1 MTAHPPAPPVAI
13 VGMSVLLPGSPDLD
27 TYWRNLT
34 GGVDAITDVP
44 SGRWDSEFY
53 DPRGATGTPAAPD
66 RVYCRRGGFV
76 DPYAEVEAARFG
88 IMPNSVSGTEPD
100 QLIALRVAA
109 AALAD
114 AGGDDRLPDRER
126 VGVVLGRGGYLTPGL
141 VRLDQR
147 VRTAHQL
154 VRTLGELLPGLGP
167 GHLDR
172 IRDAFTEQLGP
183 DRPEGAI
190 GLVPNLA
197 ASRIANR
204 LDLRGPAH
212 TVDAACASSLVAV
225 DQAVGELAS
234 GRCDVMLAGGVHH
247 CHDITLWSVFAQLRA
262 LSPSQRIRPFHRA
275 ADGLLIGEGTG
286 VVVLKRLA
294 DARRDGDR
302 VYAVI
307 RGTGVASDGRATGL
321 VNPDPGGQAR
331 AVRQAWRTAG
341 LDPRAPGSIG
351 LLEAHGTATPA
362 GDAAELTTLAEVFG
376 PADPPGEPA
385 VIGSV
390 KSMIGHTMPAAG
402 VAGLVKAA
410 LAVHHGWLL
419 PTLHCDD
426 PHPGLLAT
434 RFRTL
439 DAATP
444 WDAPVR
450 RAAVNAFGFGG
461 INAHVVLEQEPTEA
475 VKRRPPT
482 VVTEPERVL
491 ALAVDTP
498 ERLAEL
504 LTADDATLRAT
515 PPAPAAASGRGART
529 RLGIVDPTA
538 KRLALARR
546 VAAKGRPWRGRNDV
560 WFTPEPLLAAAGKL
574 AFVFPGLEA
583 DFAPRT
589 DGIAEYFGLSR
600 HTDDRPGERYGDAA
614 RAGDIG
620 RHGIGVFGV
629 GRLLHAALGRM
640 GIVPDAVAGHSVGEW
655 TAMAAGG
662 LYAGEAV
669 DAFLDSF
676 DPDTLRVP
684 GVTFAVLGT
693 GAERV
698 LTALAE
704 RPESRIVLSHDNAP
718 GQSMVCGPRAD
729 VEDFVRAMRATGVI
743 AQVLPFQ
750 SGFHTP
756 MLAPFL
762 DPIRALAERFEL
774 LLPPRVPVWSGTTA
788 APYPETEA
796 EVRRLFVRHLLE
808 PVRFRLLTQALHDAG
823 FRAFVQL
830 GTGQLASLIGD
841 TLQGRDH
848 VVVAANSPHRD
859 GVAQLRRVATALWTE
874 GAEVDPTLPRPGTTR
889 RPSAP
894 VRLNLDGA
902 LISLAGPRLAEL
914 RGVLAA
920 GLPPTPPLPETEGL
934 RPPAPQ
940 PAAAATTDQ
949 PAPPP
954 PTVGIHQAVLLYP
967 ATAGTAQ
974 TAPPHPA
981 ADSDNATPPFPAA
994 ATHHS
999 APPLGAVAATDQA
1012 APPHSATAGAGQAM
1026 SPHPA
1031 AGMDH
1036 SAPLHAPVAGI
1047 HQAAPR
1053 YPAVAGSAQTAQPL
1067 AATAGA
1073 SRTVPPYPATG
1084 GADQAAPPRSA
1095 VAGSEQAVLPLPATL
1110 STDQAALPH
1119 SAVAG
1124 TGQPAPPHAPVV
1136 ATYQAVPPQAPMVD
1150 PHRAALPD
1158 PPTAGAGQAAS
1169 THAAMASTDQTTPLH
1184 APLVGNHE
1192 AAPPHQV
1199 ALPNSATASTPH
1211 AAPLLPAAA
1220 GAAQVEA
1227 PHLATAG
1234 TLHAT
1239 APLPAAGTPRHPA
1252 LRDPYLATGPV
1263 APYEAVATTD
1273 QAAPPLPAAVGSPHV
1288 GPPHTVVASADQAAP
1303 PHAPVVG
1310 VQQALPYPATAGTPH
1325 AVSPHVATAG
1335 TRHAA
1340 ATSLPHFAAPW
1351 AAEFD
1356 ALLRET
1362 ADAAAVVVAAG
1373 RARQAVGRACT
1384 YDVRVSTEAMP
1395 YLRDHCFFPQ
1405 RPGWPDESD
1414 RWPVVPATTIVQH
1427 LIDAAERAAGG
1438 GVAVAVRGARFDQ
1451 WVTATPPSTVPVTV
1465 TPSAADPAHRTVTFG
1480 RSARGTVQLAPGY
1493 PDAADR
1499 PAPWRIDPAT
1509 ERVPEHTAAQIYG
1522 ERWMFHGPAFQGLT
1536 RLTAIGERHVR
1547 GTITTP
1553 AAPGALLDN
1562 VGQLLGY
1569 WIMATRT
1576 ERSVVFPVGMRLMRF
1591 YGPPPRPGAEVECL
1605 VRIVAL
1611 TDAALEADIQLL
1623 TGGQVWA
1630 ELNGWHDRRFDNDPQ
1645 TRPVERFPQRNTL
1658 SRPQPGG
1665 WSVVHERWP
1674 DLASRDL
1681 IMRNHLGGAERAEY
1695 GRRPP
1700 LGRRQWL
1707 LGRIA
1712 AKDAVRRWLWEQGE
1726 GPVFPAEIRVCDDE
1740 HGRPY
1745 AVGVHGRT
1753 LPPLDL
1759 TLAHAAETGVA
1770 LVVPR
1775 RENTRCGIGIGIAIE
1790 EINDRDEAALAATFA
1805 PAERELLAT
1814 APARWA
1820 TAFRAAKEA
1829 VAKAEGTG
1837 SQGTT
1842 IVGADTSRLTVEVA
1856 TAPGHRPR
1864 RYRVHCTTTANPS
1877 GLPGREYA
1885 VAWTTGPDHRD
1896 QDEETAQ

>member
-1 MTAHPPAPPVAI
+1 MTARPHPSPVAI

-27 TYWRNLT
+27 TYWRNLS

-44 SGRWDSEFY
+44 AGRWDAGFY
-53 DPRGATGTPAAPD
+53 DPRGGGTGTPAAPD

-76 DPYAEVEAARFG
+76 DTYAHVDAARFG

-100 QLIALRVAA
+100 QLIALGVAA
-109 AALAD
+109 AAIAD
-114 AGGDDRLPDRER
+114 AGGDDHLPDRER

-154 VRTLGELLPGLGP
+154 VRTLRELLPGLGP

-183 DRPEGAI
+183 DRPETAI

-204 LDLRGPAH
+204 LDLRGPAY

-262 LSPSQRIRPFHRA
+262 LSPSQRIRPFDRA

-321 VNPDPGGQAR
+321 VNPDPGGQTR
-331 AVRQAWRTAG
+331 AVRQAWRAAG
-341 LDPRAPGSIG
+341 LDPREAGSIG

-376 PADPPGEPA
+376 PGGAPDGSA

-426 PHPGLLAT
+426 PHPGLAST

-444 WDAPVR
+444 WEAPVR

-461 INAHVVLEQEPTEA
+461 INAHVVLEQESTAE
-475 VKRRPPT
+475 VKRRPAT

-504 LTADDATLRAT
+504 LAADDATVRAT
-515 PPAPAAASGRGART
+515 APAPVSGRGART
-529 RLGIVDPTA
+529 RLGIVEPTA

-546 VAAKGRPWRGRNDV
+546 VVAKGRPWRGRNDV
-560 WFTPEPLLAAAGKL
+560 WFTPESLLSSPAGKL

-583 DFAPRT
+583 EFEPRT

-600 HTDDRPGERYGDAA
+600 HTGGRPGERYGEAA

-620 RHGIGVFGV
+620 RHGVGVFGI
-629 GRLLHAALGRM
+629 GRLLNAALGRM

-655 TAMAAGG
+655 SAMAAGG

-676 DPDTLRVP
+676 DPDALRVP

-693 GAERV
+693 DAERV

-704 RPESRIVLSHDNAP
+704 RPDSRIVLSHDNAP
-718 GQSMVCGPRAD
+718 SQSMVCGPRDD
-729 VEDFVRAMRATGVI
+729 VEEFVRAMRATGVI

-762 DPIRALAERFEL
+762 DPIRTLAERFEL

-788 APYPETEA
+788 APYPDTEA

-808 PVRFRLLTQALHDAG
+808 PVRFRLLIQALHDAG
-823 FRAFVQL
+823 FRAFVQM

-848 VVVAANSPHRD
+848 LVVAANSPHRD

-874 GAEVDPTLPRPGTTR
+874 GAPVDPALPRPGAR
-889 RPSAP
+889 ARPARPPSP

-902 LISLAGPRLAEL
+902 LISLGEPRLSEL
-914 RGVLAA
+914 RGALRSVGA
-920 GLPPTPPLPETEGL
+920 GSFPTPPLPETEGL
-934 RPPAPQ
+934 RPPAPHQ
-940 PAAAATTDQ
+940 TW
-949 PAPPP
+949 PPP
-954 PTVGIHQAVLLYP
+954 G
-967 ATAGTAQ
+967 
-974 TAPPHPA
+974 
-981 ADSDNATPPFPAA
+981 
-994 ATHHS
+994 
-999 APPLGAVAATDQA
+999 
-1012 APPHSATAGAGQAM
+1012 
-1026 SPHPA
+1026 
-1031 AGMDH
+1031 
-1036 SAPLHAPVAGI
+1036 PV
-1047 HQAAPR
+1047 
-1053 YPAVAGSAQTAQPL
+1053 
-1067 AATAGA
+1067 
-1073 SRTVPPYPATG
+1073 
-1084 GADQAAPPRSA
+1084 
-1095 VAGSEQAVLPLPATL
+1095 
-1110 STDQAALPH
+1110 
-1119 SAVAG
+1119 
-1124 TGQPAPPHAPVV
+1124 
-1136 ATYQAVPPQAPMVD
+1136 
-1150 PHRAALPD
+1150 
-1158 PPTAGAGQAAS
+1158 
-1169 THAAMASTDQTTPLH
+1169 
-1184 APLVGNHE
+1184 E
-1192 AAPPHQV
+1192 AAPP
-1199 ALPNSATASTPH
+1199 LPPPAAVASTD
-1211 AAPLLPAAA
+1211 
-1220 GAAQVEA
+1220 
-1227 PHLATAG
+1227 
-1234 TLHAT
+1234 
-1239 APLPAAGTPRHPA
+1239 R
-1252 LRDPYLATGPV
+1252 
-1263 APYEAVATTD
+1263 
-1273 QAAPPLPAAVGSPHV
+1273 AAPPLPATGAPRHPAPPRQHPVAGSHHAVPPPAAAARVQAEAPQSAASGSQYAASSHAATAGAAQVTPPYAAVAGRGRAVPPYPAMADQAQAAPHHASAGTAQV
-1288 GPPHTVVASADQAAP
+1288 TPPHAASADSAHVAP
-1303 PHAPVVG
+1303 P
-1310 VQQALPYPATAGTPH
+1310 LPATGAPRHPAPPRPHPGSTHH
-1325 AVSPHVATAG
+1325 AVHPTQ
-1335 TRHAA
+1335 
-1340 ATSLPHFAAPW
+1340 PPPAAPW
-1351 AAEFD
+1351 AAELD

-1362 ADAAAVVVAAG
+1362 ADVAVEVVAAG
-1373 RARQAVGRACT
+1373 RAGRASVRARR

-1405 RPGWPDESD
+1405 RAGWPDESD

-1427 LIDAAERAAGG
+1427 LIDAAEHTADGG
-1438 GVAVAVRGARFDQ
+1438 GVAVAVHGARFDQ
-1451 WVTATPPSTVPVTV
+1451 WVTATPPSTVAVTV
-1465 TPSAADPAHRTVTFG
+1465 TPSATNPAHYTVTFG
-1480 RSARGTVQLAPGY
+1480 RSARGTVQLAPHY
-1493 PDAADR
+1493 PADR
-1499 PAPWRIDPAT
+1499 PAPWRVDPAT
-1509 ERVPEHTAAQIYG
+1509 ERVPEHTAAQIYD

-1536 RLTAIGERHVR
+1536 RFTAIGETHVR

-1569 WIMATRT
+1569 WIMATHT

-1591 YGPPPRPGAEVECL
+1591 YGPPPRPGTEVECL

-1611 TDAALEADIQLL
+1611 TDAALEADVQLL
-1623 TGGQVWA
+1623 ADGQVWA
-1630 ELNGWHDRRFDNDPQ
+1630 ELRGWHDRRFDNHPQ

-1658 SRPQPGG
+1658 SQPQPGG
-1665 WSVVHERWP
+1665 WSLVYERWP

-1695 GRRPP
+1695 ARQPP

-1753 LPPLDL
+1753 LPPLEL
-1759 TLAHAAETGVA
+1759 TLAARAEAGVA

-1775 RENTRCGIGIGIAIE
+1775 HPDEQRGTGTGLGIGIGIE
-1790 EINDRDEAALAATFA
+1790 EVADRDEPFG
-1805 PAERELLAT
+1805 PDECELLASVT
-1814 APARWA
+1814 ASDTSHTARWA
-1820 TAFRAAKEA
+1820 TAFRAAKAA
-1829 VAKAEGTG
+1829 VAKADGTG
-1837 SQGTT
+1837 RDAAV
-1842 IVGADTSRLTVEVA
+1842 VGVEPEDAERARLTVEVA
-1856 TAPGHRPR
+1856 TATGHRPR
-1864 RYRVHCTTTANPS
+1864 RYRVCCTTTANPS

-1885 VAWTTGPDHRD
+1885 VAWTTGPGHRD
-1896 QDEETAQ
+1896 QDEETDQ